1 MLTAYNIKT
10 KEKGVEIKDAVISK
24 TAGGAYLVKG
34 HDGNGNKLTT
44 LINKEKADI
53 AIASG
58 WATLKPEA

>member
-10 KEKGVEIKDAVISK
+10 KEKNVPIKNAVISK

-34 HDGNGNKLTT
+34 DDGNGNKLTT
-44 LINKEKADI
+44 LINKEKAD
-53 AIASG
+53 AAVTNG